1 MIKDKNKNKN
11 IDLLSLG
18 KKNFWKNLSLF
29 VLGVLIGAVAF
40 NLFFDKYDVIPTGS
54 SGLSL
59 LISNYVDVPVS
70 IVIFVVNL
78 IFLVI
83 GLVFFGYEYAIKML
97 AVTFLYPF
105 FVNVSLVVTEL
116 VDLEDTS
123 LFLIMV
129 IGGGMLGLSSGL
141 IRRSGYSPG
150 GFAVLF
156 DLMQKYFH
164 ISIGVATVIVNA
176 ILIISSSFV
185 YGFDSAIYAFISLLV
200 SSYVVDKVVIGISN
214 NKVFYIITK
223 RPVEVSDYVI
233 DKLNYKVTMINARG
247 GYTNRKKKML
257 MCVVPTIEYMKL
269 KELVKEID
277 DEVFFLIV
285 DAYESSVKKNCKNM

>member
-1 MIKDKNKNKN
+1 MIKDKN

>member
-1 MIKDKNKNKN
+1 M
-11 IDLLSLG
+11 
-18 KKNFWKNLSLF
+18 
-29 VLGVLIGAVAF
+29 
-40 NLFFDKYDVIPTGS
+40 
-54 SGLSL
+54 
-59 LISNYVDVPVS
+59 
-70 IVIFVVNL
+70 
-78 IFLVI
+78 I